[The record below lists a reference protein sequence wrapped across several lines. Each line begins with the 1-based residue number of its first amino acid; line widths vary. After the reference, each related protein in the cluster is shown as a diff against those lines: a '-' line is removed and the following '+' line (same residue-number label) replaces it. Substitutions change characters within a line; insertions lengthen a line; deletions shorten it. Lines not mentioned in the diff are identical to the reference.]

1 MEFFVFLDEANPTNN
16 FCTIFENIPY
26 EIPKKNPI
34 IRYDLSQNL
43 ILSIGMVSLR
53 NHALNFCIGNCFKKV
68 FMDLL
73 ESKEI
78 SIDDNDN
85 LSITY
90 SKFQKIEK
98 IVEKKLLED
107 LRLISYEYKYTHYL
121 RQSNIHFMAMQILGF
136 ICKRTFLTCV
146 NFTDLFRTMVFTS
159 QGTINLLKS
168 VLQFNI
174 FNAEPIE
181 NFRMKCHF
189 FLENEIKDCYESLDN
204 IERLFVR
211 QYINTDPILEFWVL
225 EINPF
230 ERESHKD
237 FSDKYEDLF
246 FESIESNNEIAVE
259 YLWNNKISK
268 LERGRA
274 ILEKT
279 LKSIINNSLKTNIM
293 MFLLFQVNENEI
305 EEFFQTCSF
314 KVIKNVIMEVR
325 WHCLFDKIFNVLK
338 IYLNSESI
346 LKIFAILAKSHCENC
361 PVDMNLNLAV
371 NYFGSLSESDKIFI
385 LDKCTPYSTSEV
397 ENHFGKV
404 LSRAISNVN
413 KDEYLEKLLRFK
425 NVTPLKNFF
434 LSLSGYESL
443 IEHAKTGYLYSFFDF
458 LINILNN
465 DIYYLFE
472 VKRVFFHHANEI
484 ICIHFIQES
493 NFSKMREFVN
503 YFSEYYQHIQQFKD
517 KIPYL
522 CGGEVIRETLFPTYG
537 ILNYESLEK
546 TDEMLIWCLN
556 TSKKAKS
563 FKDSMNFI
571 AENRCRIIY
580 FDKILSCV
588 KNSRFTFLKRLFEWK
603 GLKNKE
609 KTELLKKLMNSKN
622 LHEMINN
629 LNHIEKQT
637 FVENFASFLEYE
649 TVISSDEITSFK
661 QRFEGII
668 DDNVFLFVDPLVLE
682 IDLKI

>member
-1 MEFFVFLDEANPTNN
+1 MYKKMN
-16 FCTIFENIPY
+16 FEYILVNIPQIIFVPFLRIFHMKY
-26 EIPKKNPI
+26 PKKNPI

-43 ILSIGMVSLR
+43 ILNNGMVSLR
-53 NHALNFCIGNCFKKV
+53 NHALNLCIGNCFKKV

-107 LRLISYEYKYTHYL
+107 LRLISYEYKYTHCL

-279 LKSIINNSLKTNIM
+279 LKSIIDNSLKTNIM

-314 KVIKNVIMEVR
+314 KVIKNVVMEVR
-325 WHCLFDKIFNVLK
+325 WHCIFDKIFNVLK

-346 LKIFAILAKSHCENC
+346 VKIFAILAKSHCENC

-404 LSRAISNVN
+404 LSRAISNMN

-443 IEHAKTGYLYSFFDF
+443 IEHAKTGYLY
-458 LINILNN
+458 
-465 DIYYLFE
+465 
-472 VKRVFFHHANEI
+472 K
-484 ICIHFIQES
+484 S
-493 NFSKMREFVN
+493 NFSKMREFVD

-522 CGGEVIRETLFPTYG
+522 CGGKFIRETLFPTYG
-537 ILNYESLEK
+537 ILNHESLEK
-546 TDEMLIWCLN
+546 TDEVLIWCLN
-556 TSKKAKS
+556 TTKKAKS

-571 AENRCRIIY
+571 AENRCRIVY
-580 FDKILSCV
+580 FDKILNCV

-609 KTELLKKLMNSKN
+609 KTALLKKLMNSKS
-622 LHEMINN
+622 LHKMINN

-649 TVISSDEITSFK
+649 TVISSDEIISFK
-661 QRFEGII
+661 QIFEGIT
-668 DDNVFLFVDPLVLE
+668 DDNVF
-682 IDLKI
+682 KTY